1 MKTKL
6 TFLLTAIA
14 FASISSIAT
23 AGPDMDQLALRKKIA
38 DSQRIGTVVRDSNYQ
53 VTYTPSPSG
62 KGGVVARRSASQ
74 PVNNI
79 AVFKSGKKE
88 GCCPKC

>member
-14 FASISSIAT
+14 FAGVSSIAT

-38 DSQRIGTVVRDSNYQ
+38 DSQRSGAVVRDSSYG

-62 KGGVVARRSASQ
+62 KGGVVAKRSASQ
-74 PVNNI
+74 QVTDI
-79 AVFKSGKKE
+79 AVLKSGKKE
-88 GCCPKC
+88 GCCPKS